1 MTVTALNVRNE
12 NLQTKTGYTEEQR
25 KAISEKLTKAL
36 ASTYV
41 LYHKTQAFHWNVTGP
56 MFYTVHKMTE
66 AQYQDQAKAI
76 DALAERIRTLGSAA
90 PMGLAQYIENSVVT
104 DAQDFPAAGEMLTA
118 LAEDNQRIASL
129 MRNAVATAEQAND
142 VYTAD
147 MLTARIGAHE
157 EAAWMLSATAA
168 K

>member
-118 LAEDNQRIASL
+118 LTEDNQRIASL
-129 MRNAVATAEQAND
+129 MRDAVETAEQAND